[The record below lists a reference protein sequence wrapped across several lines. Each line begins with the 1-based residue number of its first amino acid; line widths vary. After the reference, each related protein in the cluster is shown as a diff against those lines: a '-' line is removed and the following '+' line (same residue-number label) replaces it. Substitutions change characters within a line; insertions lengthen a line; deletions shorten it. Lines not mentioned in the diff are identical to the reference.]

1 MKISLFIMSIAL
13 FSLFFS
19 CKKETQEYPNPTER
33 LLKRK
38 LYFNHIDDKI
48 PYTTIKYEYDLD
60 NKLIREVTD
69 SYRIDSM
76 EYNLGSVLVKKLEF
90 EKNNLG
96 VFILVD
102 STCYNYTDGLL
113 VNEVSI
119 DPWYSSVRFKY
130 RYEYINTKLVR
141 KYEFY
146 YQNFVSLT
154 SYEYSG
160 DYCTKETRYTD
171 SIGST
176 ISTYQIH
183 YYKNKRLSGTELFG
197 FNGSKLQII
206 SYSYDGSGNLVTE
219 EAKHPNPNAAKP
231 YYYVIRYEY

>member
-1 MKISLFIMSIAL
+1 MKTRFWFCFIMCCTML
-13 FSLFFS
+13 VS
-19 CKKETQEYPNPTER
+19 CNKDSAVVPELSEY

-38 LYFNHIDDKI
+38 LLFRSIDDKI
-48 PYTTIKYEYDLD
+48 PQFIYEYRYDSEKRLVRIMND
-60 NKLIREVTD
+60 SQGFDSLI
-69 SYRIDSM
+69 
-76 EYNLGSVLVKKLEF
+76 YNSKSELIQKYQF
-90 EKNNLG
+90 EKNREG
-96 VFILVD
+96 KYIMTD
-102 STCYNYTDGLL
+102 STNYRYIDGFLSQ
-113 VNEVSI
+113 EISY

-146 YQNFVSLT
+146 YQNFISFT

-160 DYCTKETRYTD
+160 DYCTKETSYTD

-176 ISTYQIH
+176 ISTCQIH

-206 SYSYDGSGNLVTE
+206 SYSYDDSGNLVTE
-219 EAKHPNPNAAKP
+219 EAKHPNPNAAKL